1 MKICFLGM
9 ENLAV
14 LAPRHSR
21 HAVFGADAVQQALL
35 ARALARRGHE
45 VSTVVAD
52 GGQHD
57 GALWDSIRAFNA
69 NARWG
74 GTWSALAR
82 ADADLYYTSGAGTHV
97 GLLALF
103 CARHRRRFA
112 VRAAAG
118 AHRPSR
124 LYRLGLRRAH
134 AVLAQDE
141 AHRQVL
147 ARRYR
152 VRSRVTLPLVEPAGA
167 AAARDIDLLWV
178 GRLAGA
184 KRPDRALSFARR
196 LPLARV
202 AMAGGPQPGEEVLF
216 REIRRMAEDVPNL
229 GFHGPLPCAEA
240 HALFARAKLLLG
252 TWDDAHLPH
261 AYLQAW
267 ARGVPVAALADPGG
281 VIAREGLGVIAD
293 SPCRLLEAVPA
304 LLEDAG
310 AWRAAS
316 VNCTRYMEREYG
328 EARVLRA
335 YLAAFGEAL
344 GGGVPAAGAPGA
356 VAHA

>member
-45 VSTVVAD
+45 VSTVAASAW
-52 GGQHD
+52 
-57 GALWDSIRAFNA
+57 GA
-69 NARWG
+69 
-74 GTWSALAR
+74 TWSALAR
-82 ADADLYYTSGAGTHV
+82 ADAELYYTSGAGAHV

-103 CARHRRRFA
+103 CLRRRKRF
-112 VRAAAG
+112 VLRAAAG
-118 AHRPSR
+118 AQRSSR
-124 LYRLGLRRAH
+124 LYRFGLRRAH

-141 AHRQVL
+141 AHRRAL
-147 ARRYR
+147 SDREG
-152 VRSRVTLPLVEPAGA
+152 VRSRATLPLVESAGA
-167 AAARDIDLLWV
+167 AAVRDIDLLWV
-178 GRLAGA
+178 GRLAGP
-184 KRPDRALSFARR
+184 KRPDRVLSLARR

-202 AMAGGPQPGEEVLF
+202 AMAGAPQPGEEVLF
-216 REIRRMAEDVPNL
+216 REIRRMTEDVPNL
-229 GFHGPLPCAEA
+229 AFHGPLAYAEA
-240 HALFARAKLLLG
+240 NALYARARVLAG
-252 TWDDAHLPH
+252 TWDDEHLPH